1 MFFLELIKSLKR
13 IFFIMMKQII
23 SGFLYRFVILLLI
36 GIGYS
41 TLTSA
46 QQEKIR
52 VAVAGISHDHSGW
65 ILSRMEQKD
74 IEVVGIFEKDPFL
87 LQQKADRYHLDKK
100 LLYTRLEDM
109 LEKVRPQAVAAF
121 GSIYDHLSIVQ
132 ACAPRGIHVMVEKP
146 LAVSVDHA
154 LKMNSLVRQYGI
166 HLITNYETSWY
177 PATAKAYQLIYDS
190 SYTGGLRKAVFHHGH
205 EGPVEI
211 GTSKAFLSWLTDPVL
226 NGGGAVIDFGCY
238 GANLMTWLMKGQ
250 EPLSVTAVTRQ
261 FKPDIYPKVDD
272 EATIILTYPG
282 AQAII
287 EASWNWPFNR
297 KDMELYGKTGYV
309 ITVNN
314 RDMRIRKD
322 REKTEQLRSYTAEDI
337 LVYENPFS
345 YFADVVRGKIRLT
358 PDGLYS
364 LPNNI
369 TVVRILDA
377 AKRSAATGK
386 TVLLKN

>member
-1 MFFLELIKSLKR
+1 MIFYKQVIFFLICMV
-13 IFFIMMKQII
+13 F
-23 SGFLYRFVILLLI
+23 SGYVRSQN
-36 GIGYS
+36 G
-41 TLTSA
+41 
-46 QQEKIR
+46 KIR
-52 VAVAGISHDHSGW
+52 ISVAGISHDHSGW
-65 ILSRMEQKD
+65 ILSRMQQKD
-74 IEVVGIFEKDPFL
+74 VEVVGIFEKDAQL
-87 LQQKADRYHLDKK
+87 LQQKGERYKLDKR
-100 LLYTRLEDM
+100 LLYNDLEQM
-109 LEKVRPQAVAAF
+109 LDKVKPQAVAAF
-121 GSIYDHLSIVQ
+121 GSIYDHLSVVQ

-154 LKMNSLVRQYGI
+154 LRMEALVQRYKI

-190 SYTGGLRKAVFHHGH
+190 SYTGGLLKAVFHHGH

-250 EPLSVTAVTRQ
+250 APLSVSAVTRQ

-309 ITVNN
+309 ITVNGK
-314 RDMRIRKD
+314 DMRVRRKED
-322 REKTEQLRSYTAEDI
+322 KAEQWRTYTAEDI
-337 LVYENPFS
+337 SVYENPFS
-345 YFADVVRGKIRLT
+345 YLADVVRGKIT
-358 PDGLYS
+358 MSPDGLYS
-364 LPNNI
+364 FANNI
-369 TVVRILDA
+369 TVVRILEA
-377 AKRSAATGK
+377 AKKSAAAGE
-386 TVLLKN
+386 TVFLKE